1 MRILAIK
8 LKQIGDVLL
17 CEPALRAIKTRFPNA
32 HLTVI
37 VNSYTAP
44 MLKYADYIDELL
56 GYDRR
61 LKKLSVL
68 KRIKGELN
76 FCKNFFLNNYDIA
89 INFAS
94 GDRGAIYSLLS
105 GAKYKIGF
113 FAKKGFVG
121 KNLIY
126 DKLLIEPDTH
136 AVMHDLYLVCEGLDI
151 LPRDY
156 EVKLYLKDKTIEDAK
171 NRLRNLGIN
180 QEDLLVYLHP
190 ITHWSFK
197 SWRDDYMATVI
208 NWFLKNGIKII
219 IGGNGA
225 REKRRVENILSFVNK
240 TGVINLVGKLNLEEL
255 CGIIY
260 HCHLFFGIDTAPMHI
275 AAALNKPVIALFGP
289 SLTHRW
295 GPWENNVSYPVKSFQ
310 SPYKRK
316 GVQSLGKHIIIQK
329 EWPCVPCDKK
339 GCNNKGFSECLG
351 EIKPKEVI
359 NILQEKISQL
369 SPVFP

>member
-17 CEPALRAIKTRFPNA
+17 CEPALRAIKTRFSNA

-61 LKKLSVL
+61 LKELSVL

-171 NRLRNLGIN
+171 NRLRKLGIN
-180 QEDLLVYLHP
+180 QGDLVVYLHP

-208 NWFLKNGIKII
+208 NWFLKNGIKVIL
-219 IGGNGA
+219 GGSGEK
-225 REKRRVENILSFVNK
+225 EKRRVENILSFVNK
-240 TGVINLVGKLNLEEL
+240 GVINLVGRLDLEEL

-295 GPWENNVSYPVKSFQ
+295 GPWENNLSYPVKSFQ